1 MYLKKIVQRY
11 FSFILIQKKIHIFYL
26 TTWFFISF
34 PRTKLKPH
42 GFSFLLNG
50 LRAAWL
56 FISFPR
62 RKETKQRKFAGC
74 IFWPTPALFYAK
86 QKELASL
93 KQLFVFNA
101 PKSTSASRPKNKA
114 ESSGVDVYINIA
126 SLVIVNVFMLRVII
140 ALCVILSNGKDLKT
154 STSTSVAMLSSPLE
168 KPAFVEER
176 EEIPVFFRED
186 RKAV

>member
-42 GFSFLLNG
+42 GFSFLFHEEKKRNKDEL
-50 LRAAWL
+50 LRTM
-56 FISFPR
+56 SE
-62 RKETKQRKFAGC
+62 K
-74 IFWPTPALFYAK
+74 
-86 QKELASL
+86 
-93 KQLFVFNA
+93 
-101 PKSTSASRPKNKA
+101 KS
-114 ESSGVDVYINIA
+114 
-126 SLVIVNVFMLRVII
+126 
-140 ALCVILSNGKDLKT
+140 
-154 STSTSVAMLSSPLE
+154 
-168 KPAFVEER
+168 PAFVEER